1 MYVPTRRSALSE
13 LKAVGFGAL
22 NLDKIFSVDKIPK
35 EDEEGFVK
43 DVRMYPGGSAANTI
57 VGLAR
62 LNVETAYIGKVGS
75 DEEGRILLEDFERE
89 GVDTGLIVKGEG
101 RSGSAMI
108 FVDDSGNR
116 AILVDPGVN
125 DTLKY
130 EEIDVDGA
138 VEYGLVHLTSFIC
151 KNGLDSLESQKKIV
165 EEFDNVSFDPGMPY
179 AERGLSDMERIL
191 RRTTVFLPS
200 RQEIEILFGMDYKS
214 AAEECLNMGVEIV
227 VVKLGSRGC
236 WVKTRTKEVEIRPFS
251 VKVVD
256 TTGAGDAF
264 NAGFIYGFLRGK
276 DVEECGRMGN
286 YVASKCIQK
295 FGAREGL
302 PRVSEVDELL

>member
-1 MYVPTRRSALSE
+1 M
-13 LKAVGFGAL
+13 GFGAL

-43 DVRMYPGGSAANTI
+43 DVRLYPGGSAANTI

-62 LNVETAYIGKVGS
+62 LNVETAYIGKIG
-75 DEEGRILLEDFERE
+75 DDGEGRILLKDFERE
-89 GVDTGLIVKGEG
+89 GVGTELIVRGKG

-108 FVDDSGNR
+108 FVDDAGNR

-130 EEIDVDGA
+130 EEIDVDKA
-138 VEYGLVHLTSFIC
+138 KKYGLVHLTSFIC
-151 KNGLDSLESQKKIV
+151 KNGLDSLNSQKRIV
-165 EEFDNVSFDPGMPY
+165 EEFESVSFDPGMPY
-179 AERGLSDMERIL
+179 AERGLNDMEKIL
-191 RRTTVFLPS
+191 KHTTIFLPS
-200 RQEIEILFGMDYKS
+200 RQEIEILFGVDYKT
-214 AAEECLNMGVEIV
+214 AAERCLDMGIEV
-227 VVKLGSRGC
+227 VAVKLGSKGC
-236 WVKTRTKEVEIRPFS
+236 WVKSKDREVEVKPFS
-251 VKVVD
+251 VRVVD

-276 DVEECGRMGN
+276 SIEECGRMGN
-286 YVASKCIQK
+286 YVASMCIQK

>member
-1 MYVPTRRSALSE
+1 M
-13 LKAVGFGAL
+13 GFGAL

-43 DVRMYPGGSAANTI
+43 DVRLYSGGSAANTI

-62 LNVETAYIGKVGS
+62 LNVETAYIGKIG
-75 DEEGRILLEDFERE
+75 DDGEGRILLKDFERE
-89 GVDTGLIVKGEG
+89 GVGTELIVRGKG

-108 FVDDSGNR
+108 FVDDAGNR

-130 EEIDVDGA
+130 EEIDVDKA
-138 VEYGLVHLTSFIC
+138 KKYGLVHLTSFIC
-151 KNGLDSLESQKKIV
+151 KNGLDSLNSQKRIV
-165 EEFDNVSFDPGMPY
+165 EEFESVSFDPGMPY
-179 AERGLSDMERIL
+179 AERGLNDMEKIL
-191 RRTTVFLPS
+191 KHTTIFLPS
-200 RQEIEILFGMDYKS
+200 RQEIEILFGVDYKT
-214 AAEECLNMGVEIV
+214 AAERCLDMGIEV
-227 VVKLGSRGC
+227 VAVKLGSKGC
-236 WVKTRTKEVEIRPFS
+236 WVKSKDREVEVKPFS
-251 VKVVD
+251 VRVVD

-276 DVEECGRMGN
+276 SIEECGRMGN
-286 YVASKCIQK
+286 YVASMCIQK

>member
-1 MYVPTRRSALSE
+1 LSE
-13 LKAVGFGAL
+13 LRAVGFGAL

-43 DVRMYPGGSAANTI
+43 DVRLYPGGSAANTI

-62 LNVETAYIGKVGS
+62 LNVETAYIGKIG
-75 DEEGRILLEDFERE
+75 DDGEGRILLKDFERE
-89 GVDTGLIVKGEG
+89 GVGTELIVRGKG

-108 FVDDSGNR
+108 FVDDAGNR

-130 EEIDVDGA
+130 EEIDVDKA
-138 VEYGLVHLTSFIC
+138 KKYGLVHLTSFIC
-151 KNGLDSLESQKKIV
+151 KNGLDSLNSQKRIV
-165 EEFDNVSFDPGMPY
+165 EEFESVSFDPGMPY
-179 AERGLSDMERIL
+179 AERGLNDMEKIL
-191 RRTTVFLPS
+191 KHTTIFLPS
-200 RQEIEILFGMDYKS
+200 RQEIEILFGVDYKT
-214 AAEECLNMGVEIV
+214 AAERCLDMGIEV
-227 VVKLGSRGC
+227 VAVKLGSKGC
-236 WVKTRTKEVEIRPFS
+236 WVKSKDREVEVKPFS

-276 DVEECGRMGN
+276 SIEECGRMGN
-286 YVASKCIQK
+286 YVASMCIQK

>member
-1 MYVPTRRSALSE
+1 M
-13 LKAVGFGAL
+13 GFGAL

-43 DVRMYPGGSAANTI
+43 DVRLYPGGSAANTI

-62 LNVETAYIGKVGS
+62 LNVETAYIGKIG
-75 DEEGRILLEDFERE
+75 DDGEGRILLKDFERE
-89 GVDTGLIVKGEG
+89 GVGTELIVRGKG

-108 FVDDSGNR
+108 FVDDAGNR

-130 EEIDVDGA
+130 EEIDVDKA
-138 VEYGLVHLTSFIC
+138 KKYGLVHLTSFIC
-151 KNGLDSLESQKKIV
+151 KNGLDSLNSQKRIV
-165 EEFDNVSFDPGMPY
+165 EEFESVSFDPGMPY
-179 AERGLSDMERIL
+179 AERGLNDMEKIL
-191 RRTTVFLPS
+191 KHTTIFLPS
-200 RQEIEILFGMDYKS
+200 RQEIEILFGVDYKT
-214 AAEECLNMGVEIV
+214 AAERCLDMGIEV
-227 VVKLGSRGC
+227 VAVKLGSKGC
-236 WVKTRTKEVEIRPFS
+236 WVKSKDREVEVKPFS

-276 DVEECGRMGN
+276 SIEECGRMGN
-286 YVASKCIQK
+286 YVASMCIQK